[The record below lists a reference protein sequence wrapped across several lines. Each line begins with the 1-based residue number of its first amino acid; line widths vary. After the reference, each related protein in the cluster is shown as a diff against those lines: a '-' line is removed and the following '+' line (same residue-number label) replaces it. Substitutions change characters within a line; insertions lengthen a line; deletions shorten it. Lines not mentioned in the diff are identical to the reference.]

1 MLSRHCICFE
11 SSSSLDL
18 EHTFQHNTFLDNR
31 SSIMLCNMKNNIHH
45 HGFAVVAVEHIR
57 LVVVVGS
64 NLAEVDLVDSIL
76 VVVEVDL
83 VDSMAFMC
91 SIWLFKFGLS
101 DSLYY

>member
-1 MLSRHCICFE
+1 
-11 SSSSLDL
+11 
-18 EHTFQHNTFLDNR
+18 
-31 SSIMLCNMKNNIHH
+31 MKNNIHH

-91 SIWLFKFGLS
+91 RIWLFKFGLS